1 MSTNRLPFLHR
12 VFPFLRWFPL
22 PPGALRA
29 DLVAGVTVSLVLV
42 PQSMAYA
49 QLAGL
54 PPYYGLYAAFLPVL
68 VGALWGS
75 SKQLATGPVA
85 MVSIL
90 TGSALV
96 QFAAPG
102 ADTYI
107 ALAIV
112 LAFMV
117 GFIQFSLGMLR
128 LGAIV
133 SFISHPV
140 IVGFTNAAAL
150 IIGLSQLNKLLGV
163 SIGRSGSFLADIWG
177 VLEQIRETHLPTL
190 AMGLS
195 AFALMYGLRRYRP
208 KLPGVLIAVLLT
220 TLLSWATGF
229 ERNLQAT
236 IADLADEDARALASA
251 YADDTK
257 AIAGID
263 LAIEDKTTQIQ
274 AITGTSARD
283 GQHRLTLDYQVQT
296 LRLERRALESE
307 NRLRMRALRRFQ
319 LVQSGDPVRLHA
331 AVSEQSGSPGDAVRW
346 RIRQIDGDRLYL
358 SGGGEVVGAVP
369 RGLPEFRMP
378 SITLETLRLLLSS
391 ALVIALVGFMEAVSI
406 AKAMATWTR
415 QRVDPNQ
422 ELIGQGLANIVGS
435 FSQCYP
441 ASGSFS
447 RSAVNYSAGAITGM
461 SSVFTALVVL
471 LTLLFLTPLL
481 YHLPQSVLAAVIMLA
496 VVGLLNFSAMRHAWQ
511 AHRHDGIAGVVTFA
525 ATLIAAPNLDI
536 GILVGAA
543 LAIMLFL
550 YRTMAPRMAT
560 LGRHADGTLRDAVL
574 NSLPTSEH
582 VVTLRFDGRLYFANV
597 PHFED
602 ALLEATARRPQ
613 AKYVLVVADGINEI
627 DASGEE
633 VLRHLHRRFTQA
645 GVTLVFSGFKK
656 QVLDVLRAT
665 GLHAEI
671 GEQNLYRTEDQ
682 ALEDLAARLA
692 AEGRTLEPFMLAPR
706 HDAPTS
712 R

>member
-1 MSTNRLPFLHR
+1 MKRMPPLVLRR
-12 VFPFLRWFPL
+12 VLPFLRWFPL

-29 DLVAGVTVSLVLV
+29 DLIAGITVSLVLV

-75 SKQLATGPVA
+75 SNQLATGPVA

-96 QFAAPG
+96 QFASPG
-102 ADTYI
+102 AETYV

-117 GFIQFSLGMLR
+117 GFVQFALGALH

-140 IVGFTNAAAL
+140 IVGFTNAAAI

-163 SIGRSGSFLADIWG
+163 SVGRSSSFLADIWG

-190 AMGLS
+190 AIGVV
-195 AFALMYGLRRYRP
+195 AFTLMYGLRRYRP
-208 KLPGVLIAVLLT
+208 KWPGVLIAVLLT
-220 TLLSWATGF
+220 TVVSWATGF

-236 IADLADEDARALASA
+236 IADLADEDARALAVA
-251 YADDTK
+251 YAEDTK
-257 AIAGID
+257 TILGID
-263 LAIEDKTTQIQ
+263 RAIEAKTTEMQ
-274 AITGTSARD
+274 ATKGSTARD
-283 GQHRLTLDYQVQT
+283 EQHRLTLDYQVQT

-307 NRLRMRALRRFQ
+307 NRLRVRALRRFHF
-319 LVQSGDPVRLHA
+319 VQSAEGGGLHA
-331 AVSEQSGSPGDAVRW
+331 AGSSVAGTSTDNVRW
-346 RIRQIDGDRLYL
+346 RIQKLAGDRLL
-358 SGGGEVVGAVP
+358 LTGGGEVVGEVP
-369 RGLPEFRMP
+369 RGLPEFQIP
-378 SITLETLRLLLSS
+378 SITLETVRMLLSS

-415 QRVDPNQ
+415 QRIDPNQ

-447 RSAVNYSAGAITGM
+447 RSAVNFSAGAVTGM
-461 SSVFTALVVL
+461 SSVFTAVVVL
-471 LTLLFLTPLL
+471 VTLLFLTPLL

-496 VVGLLNFSAMRHAWQ
+496 VVGLINFRAMKHAWQ
-511 AHRHDGIAGVVTFA
+511 AHRHDGIAAVVTFA
-525 ATLIAAPNLDI
+525 ATLIAAPNLDV

-543 LAIMLFL
+543 LAIVLFL
-550 YRTMAPRMAT
+550 YRTMAPRVAV
-560 LGRHADGTLRDAVL
+560 LGRHPDGTWRDAARHA
-574 NSLPTSEH
+574 LPTSEH
-582 VVTLRFDGRLYFANV
+582 VVTLRFDGPLYFANV

-602 ALLEATARRPQ
+602 ALLEAAARKPQ
-613 AKYVLVVADGINEI
+613 AKFVLVVADGINEI

-633 VLRHLHRRFTQA
+633 VLRHLHSRFQQA
-645 GVTLVFSGFKK
+645 GITIVFSGLKK
-656 QVLDVLRAT
+656 QVLDVMRAT
-665 GLHAEI
+665 GLYAQI
-671 GEQNLYRTEDQ
+671 SEQNMFRTREH
-682 ALEDLAARLA
+682 ALADIDVRIA
-692 AEGRTLEPFMLAPR
+692 AESNKLGSFMHAPR
-706 HDAPTS
+706 GEA
-712 R
+712 

>member
-1 MSTNRLPFLHR
+1 MKPTTSSLLHR
-12 VFPFLRWFPL
+12 ILPFLRWFPL

-29 DLVAGVTVSLVLV
+29 DLVAGITVSLVLV

-75 SKQLATGPVA
+75 SNQLATGPVA

-96 QFAAPG
+96 QFASPG
-102 ADTYI
+102 AETYV

-112 LAFMV
+112 LALMV
-117 GFIQFSLGMLR
+117 GCIQFTLGMLR

-163 SIGRSGSFLADIWG
+163 SIGRSNSFLADIWG
-177 VLEQIRETHLPTL
+177 VLEQIRETHVPTL
-190 AMGLS
+190 LIGVS
-195 AFALMYGLRRYRP
+195 AFVLMYGLRRYRP
-208 KLPGVLIAVLLT
+208 KLPGVLIAVFLT
-220 TLLSWATGF
+220 TLLSWAIGF

-236 IADLADEDARALASA
+236 IADLADEDARALAVA
-251 YADDTK
+251 YVEDEK
-257 AIAGID
+257 SIAGID
-263 LAIEDKTTQIQ
+263 RAIEAKTAEIQ
-274 AITGTSARD
+274 ATKGSSARD
-283 GQHRLTLDYQVQT
+283 EQHRLTLDYQVQA
-296 LRLERRALESE
+296 LRLDRRALESE
-307 NRLRMRALRRFQ
+307 NRLRARALRRFHF
-319 LVQSGDPVRLHA
+319 VQVGEPGRLHA
-331 AVSEQSGSPGDAVRW
+331 ADGSNAGSATNSDRW
-346 RIRQIDGDRLYL
+346 RIRKIDGDRLL
-358 SGGGEVVGAVP
+358 LTGGGEVVGEVP
-369 RGLPEFRMP
+369 RGLPEFRLP
-378 SITLETLRLLLSS
+378 AVTLETLRLLLSS
-391 ALVIALVGFMEAVSI
+391 ALVIALVAFMEAVSI
-406 AKAMATWTR
+406 AKAMAAWTR
-415 QRVDPNQ
+415 QRIDPNQ

-447 RSAVNYSAGAITGM
+447 RSAVNFSAGAVTGM
-461 SSVFTALVVL
+461 SSVFTAIIVLV
-471 LTLLFLTPLL
+471 TLLFLTPLL

-496 VVGLLNFSAMRHAWQ
+496 VVGLINFRAMRHAWQ
-511 AHRHDGIAGVVTFA
+511 AHRHDGIAAVVTFA

-543 LAIMLFL
+543 LAIVLFL
-550 YRTMAPRMAT
+550 YRTMAPRVAL
-560 LGRHADGTLRDAVL
+560 LGRHPDGTLRDAVL
-574 NSLPTSEH
+574 HSLPTSEH

-602 ALLEATARRPQ
+602 AVLEAAARRPQ

-633 VLRHLHRRFTQA
+633 VLRHLHGRFKQA
-645 GVTLVFSGFKK
+645 GITIVFSGLKK
-656 QVLDVLRAT
+656 QVLDVMRAT
-665 GLHAEI
+665 GLYVEI
-671 GEQNLYRTEDQ
+671 GEQNMFRTEEH
-682 ALEDLAARLA
+682 ALIDIDTRLA
-692 AEGRTLEPFMLAPR
+692 GDGRKLESFMHAPR
-706 HDAPTS
+706 S
-712 R
+712 